1 LAGVPIAYIPLP
13 VALSSIAPE
22 HEDVRVK
29 RIRTPDS
36 AFASYSSK
44 DAQTVGFC
52 LSTLTRWSPGLAIFQ
67 DCLDLTPGET
77 FKPQLSE
84 RIAASDV
91 FLLFWSRNASA
102 SPWVRWEYDT
112 ARQVKKLDALIPMPL
127 EDPKIAPPPPEFADE
142 HMRDRFMVARYA
154 LAQID
159 QVAARA
165 GDG

>member
-1 LAGVPIAYIPLP
+1 MPLDVDTVVARTSDFPRLPRPDARRDVQATAVGTDCGERCIP
-13 VALSSIAPE
+13 
-22 HEDVRVK
+22 
-29 RIRTPDS
+29 
-36 AFASYSSK
+36 
-44 DAQTVGFC
+44 
-52 LSTLTRWSPGLAIFQ
+52 
-67 DCLDLTPGET
+67 
-77 FKPQLSE
+77 
-84 RIAASDV
+84 
-91 FLLFWSRNASA
+91 LFWSRNASA